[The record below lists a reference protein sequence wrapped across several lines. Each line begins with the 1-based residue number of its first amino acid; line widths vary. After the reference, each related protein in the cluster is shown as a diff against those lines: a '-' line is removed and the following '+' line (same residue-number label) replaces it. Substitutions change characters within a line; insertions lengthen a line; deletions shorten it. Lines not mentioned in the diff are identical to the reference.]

1 MFFKLYCY
9 VLINIRLSNVDSK
22 DTINLGKANQKNIFS
37 LRRYIKMDNLLQNA
51 MRNSRYES
59 LNWGS

>member
-37 LRRYIKMDNLLQNA
+37 LRRYIKMDNLLRNA
-51 MRNSRYES
+51 MQNSLYES

>member
-37 LRRYIKMDNLLQNA
+37 LRRYIKMDNLLQSEKQNH
-51 MRNSRYES
+51 
-59 LNWGS
+59 G

>member
-9 VLINIRLSNVDSK
+9 VLINIRLSNVASK

-51 MRNSRYES
+51 MQNSPYES
-59 LNWGS
+59 LNWGF

>member
-1 MFFKLYCY
+1 MFFKLYCC

-37 LRRYIKMDNLLQNA
+37 LRRYIKMDNLLRNA
-51 MRNSRYES
+51 MQNSLYES

>member
-22 DTINLGKANQKNIFS
+22 DTINLGMQTKKTYF
-37 LRRYIKMDNLLQNA
+37 L
-51 MRNSRYES
+51 
-59 LNWGS
+59 